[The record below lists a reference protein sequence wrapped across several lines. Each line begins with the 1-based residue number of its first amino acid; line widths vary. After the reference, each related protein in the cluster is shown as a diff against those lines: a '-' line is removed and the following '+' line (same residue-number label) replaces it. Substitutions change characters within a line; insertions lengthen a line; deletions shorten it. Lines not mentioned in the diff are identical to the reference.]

1 MGTHY
6 DKEYKT
12 QAARL
17 VVEEGRKTTQLAEEL
32 NISSKTLGRWVRSYR
47 DQKENSF
54 IGSGNV
60 HPDLKLQK
68 DLEKRIKD
76 LVEENEILKK
86 AMHIFTK
93 NPK

>member
-17 VVEEGRKTTQLAEEL
+17 VVEEGRAITQLADEL
-32 NISSKTLGRWVRSYR
+32 NISPKTLGRWVRTYR
-47 DQKENSF
+47 DQMENGF

-60 HPDLKLQK
+60 HPDLKVQK
-68 DLEKRIKD
+68 DLEKRIMD
-76 LVEENEILKK
+76 LEEENEILKK

-93 NPK
+93 SH